1 MKIEKIE
8 TWLVSK
14 WLTVRV
20 TCDDGTYGVGE
31 GNFWSYADATE
42 VIAHRIGDDIRG
54 LDPRDV
60 ERAIVAH
67 NRQLKWM
74 DGSHR
79 GYMAVELTPGSAS
92 SEYRFLSSVREKG
105 AGVSATHRVSARAGS
120 RMLDV
125 G

>member
-42 VIAHRIGDDIRG
+42 LIAHRIGDDIKVKILVISTASG
-54 LDPRDV
+54 TL
-60 ERAIVAH
+60 
-67 NRQLKWM
+67 
-74 DGSHR
+74 
-79 GYMAVELTPGSAS
+79 LTAS
-92 SEYRFLSSVREKG
+92 FRSEVLR
-105 AGVSATHRVSARAGS
+105 
-120 RMLDV
+120 
-125 G
+125 

>member
-42 VIAHRIGDDIRG
+42 VITHRIEDDIRG

-60 ERAIVAH
+60 DRIWNVAYRKYSFRSPAITAVLSAIDIALWDKIGRAHV
-67 NRQLKWM
+67 
-74 DGSHR
+74 
-79 GYMAVELTPGSAS
+79 
-92 SEYRFLSSVREKG
+92 
-105 AGVSATHRVSARAGS
+105 
-120 RMLDV
+120 
-125 G
+125 

>member
-54 LDPRDV
+54 LDPRDID
-60 ERAIVAH
+60 RIWNTAYCKYSFRSPAITAVLSAIDIALWGFCQ
-67 NRQLKWM
+67 NSALARRLGRPKYM
-74 DGSHR
+74 ISHCI
-79 GYMAVELTPGSAS
+79 
-92 SEYRFLSSVREKG
+92 
-105 AGVSATHRVSARAGS
+105 
-120 RMLDV
+120 
-125 G
+125 

>member
-42 VIAHRIGDDIRG
+42 VITHRIEDDIRG

-60 ERAIVAH
+60 DRTIASKMWSNAPTH
-67 NRQLKWM
+67 NT
-74 DGSHR
+74 
-79 GYMAVELTPGSAS
+79 LTHTHPRYTRPA
-92 SEYRFLSSVREKG
+92 RRRE
-105 AGVSATHRVSARAGS
+105 
-120 RMLDV
+120 
-125 G
+125 